1 MPEIITHPDRPS
13 EYLHGGVIAI
23 DNRGTPTTTL
33 TVDLRWIK
41 GDGLSQSNYLN
52 RCLTFDPANEADMQ
66 AYAVIRSK
74 VVAELMALHAELQ
87 AEKNN
92 REGVTE

>member
-1 MPEIITHPDRPS
+1 MPELITHPDRPS

-41 GDGLSQSNYLN
+41 GDGLSMPNFCNLPI
-52 RCLTFDPANEADMQ
+52 LFDPDNEKDMVVYHGLRYKVIVALCELQ
-66 AYAVIRSK
+66 AK
-74 VVAELMALHAELQ
+74 LQ